1 MVEALISFFG
11 GLLLNLIRGALSDYR
26 RDKALERAG
35 AAEAALVTADIIR
48 ERTNAQRQNDMADR
62 GGASDVARRLRER
75 IQGGDE

>member
-1 MVEALISFFG
+1 MLEAVLSFFG
-11 GLLLNLIRGALSDYR
+11 GLFLNLIRGILNDYR

-48 ERTNAQRQNDMADR
+48 ERTHEQRQNDMADR

-75 IQGGDE
+75 IQAGDE